1 MPVLKYNA
9 ETMGEESSGDQ
20 KVPTRKYLCKIC
32 GLPKKGHTCLGYMP
46 TENEDKNDHEE
57 AGNDSQK
64 KSRATVGGK
73 SLKLMRTTEENKP
86 EYESS
91 DDESSSEEDS
101 DMDDAVDSKLE
112 SVGSSKSKNKIKDG
126 EKTMKR
132 KREVYESEDLE
143 EDDVNLKR
151 LQSVG
156 PAKSKKKIKDDEKI
170 MKRKREEYESEDSEE
185 DDVNPKKME
194 SVGSSK
200 SKNKIKDDEKTMKG
214 KREANQSEDSEEDDA
229 ISRKLES
236 AGQVK
241 TKNKE
246 KKNAKK
252 IKRQQEESDVDSS
265 LPSEDES
272 NSDENEKSED
282 DDELS
287 DSDDEDF
294 TIDAVKTSK
303 KNNQGGPLHHK
314 KAKRVRKNQAIF
326 KRGVK
331 KESKQ
336 PIKRDENESRG
347 EGGCLEKKKSKIG
360 ILAQQDHLGHG
371 KDCQKQKQEKA
382 KVTFVDAKEKSE
394 KETKTS
400 KLREA
405 EVHDTD
411 SSSDDDS
418 KENGSAEME
427 KVNESTCKDQEM
439 KEVLDDLVT
448 KIEDGQ
454 TQSDQAPA
462 CQTTT
467 SANIQKENDL
477 SEEETLVFK
486 EENGQESQVSD
497 QVLDDT
503 NCADT
508 YSREWLM
515 TEIINAGV
523 QTKDQLTQKDTTTL
537 MQDYFVVKCPSLTST
552 PQKDADEKE
561 FIERKLLENGTFT
574 SKDMQ
579 QDITVLRD
587 LYIKS
592 LV

>member
-46 TENEDKNDHEE
+46 TENEDKNDDEE
-57 AGNDSQK
+57 AGKDSQK

-86 EYESS
+86 EHESS
-91 DDESSSEEDS
+91 DDESSSEEES
-101 DMDDAVDSKLE
+101 DMDDAVDFKLE
-112 SVGSSKSKNKIKDG
+112 SVGPSKSKNKIKDG
-126 EKTMKR
+126 EKTIKR
-132 KREVYESEDLE
+132 KREECESEDLE
-143 EDDVNLKR
+143 ADDVNPKKLE
-151 LQSVG
+151 SVG

-170 MKRKREEYESEDSEE
+170 MKRKRE
-185 DDVNPKKME
+185 
-194 SVGSSK
+194 
-200 SKNKIKDDEKTMKG
+200 
-214 KREANQSEDSEEDDA
+214 ANQSEDSEADDA
-229 ISRKLES
+229 NSRKLES

-241 TKNKE
+241 SRNKE

-314 KAKRVRKNQAIF
+314 KAKRVRKNQATF
-326 KRGVK
+326 KKCVE

-336 PIKRDENESRG
+336 IIKRDENESRG

-360 ILAQQDHLGHG
+360 ILAKQDHLGHG
-371 KDCQKQKQEKA
+371 KDRQKQKQEKA
-382 KVTFVDAKEKSE
+382 KVTFVETKEKSE
-394 KETKTS
+394 KETKTAQ
-400 KLREA
+400 LREA

-418 KENGSAEME
+418 KEMK
-427 KVNESTCKDQEM
+427 KVNESTCKHQEEM

-448 KIEDGQ
+448 KIENGQ
-454 TQSDQAPA
+454 TQSDQAAA
-462 CQTTT
+462 CQTMT

-486 EENGQESQVSD
+486 EEDGQESHVSN

-503 NCADT
+503 DCANT

-515 TEIINAGV
+515 TQIINAGV
-523 QTKDQLTQKDTTTL
+523 QTKDQLSQKDTTTL
-537 MQDYFVVKCPSLTST
+537 MQDYFVVKCPSLAST
-552 PQKDADEKE
+552 PQKSADEKE

-587 LYIKS
+587 LFIKS
-592 LV
+592 LL